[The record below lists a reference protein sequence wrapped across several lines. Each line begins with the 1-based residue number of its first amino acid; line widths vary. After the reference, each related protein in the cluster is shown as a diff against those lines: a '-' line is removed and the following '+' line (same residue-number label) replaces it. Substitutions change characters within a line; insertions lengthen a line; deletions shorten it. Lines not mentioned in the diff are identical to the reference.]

1 MEKLSRETLVEL
13 DFTADFGHIFLE
25 ALEPDPLPTEAV
37 SKAKSLLYQAR
48 KLELQCKV
56 MQGKLV
62 SREAV
67 KQRIVREVRRVRDA
81 FLKLPLPLAEEVAA
95 LGEDA
100 TEGQIGDVLTR
111 RFKQTFTELS
121 QGS

>member
-1 MEKLSRETLVEL
+1 MRGRAHQSWTSSLTASRSPFKTLNKEKRGE
-13 DFTADFGHIFLE
+13 
-25 ALEPDPLPTEAV
+25 
-37 SKAKSLLYQAR
+37 
-48 KLELQCKV
+48 
-56 MQGKLV
+56 LV

>member
-1 MEKLSRETLVEL
+1 MEKLSKETLQDL
-13 DFTADFGHIFLE
+13 KFTGDFGGIFLE
-25 ALEPDPLPTEAV
+25 ALEPDPLPPEAE
-37 SKAKSLLYQAR
+37 SKAKSLLYEVRMLQ
-48 KLELQCKV
+48 LEFKK
-56 MQGKLV
+56 MQGELV

-100 TEGQIGDVLTR
+100 TEGQIRDVLTR